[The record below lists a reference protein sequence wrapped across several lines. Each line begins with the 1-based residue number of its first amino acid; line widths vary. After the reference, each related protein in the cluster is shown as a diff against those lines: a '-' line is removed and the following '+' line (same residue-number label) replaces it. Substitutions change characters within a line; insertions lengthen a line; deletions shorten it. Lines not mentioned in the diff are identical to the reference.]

1 MHQQPTYCI
10 WHQLES
16 CGEILQEVECGTC
29 TENIKPHD
37 TVHARTVHA
46 RTVHAR
52 TVYCPKVTYSN
63 LDANFRKDKVTYRI
77 TGTEADL
84 QRRAGGIR
92 YYWSNQ
98 QPHKYAG

>member
-29 TENIKPHD
+29 TENIKPHG
-37 TVHARTVHA
+37 
-46 RTVHAR
+46 

-63 LDANFRKDKVTYRI
+63 LDANFKKEKVTYRI
-77 TGTEADL
+77 AGTEADL
-84 QRRAGGIR
+84 QRRAGGIG
-92 YYWSNQ
+92 Q
-98 QPHKYAG
+98 QSAAT